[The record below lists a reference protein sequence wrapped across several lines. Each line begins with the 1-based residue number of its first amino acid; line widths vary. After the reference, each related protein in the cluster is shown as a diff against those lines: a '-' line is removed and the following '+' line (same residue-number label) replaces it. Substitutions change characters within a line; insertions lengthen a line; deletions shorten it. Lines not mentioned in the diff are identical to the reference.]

1 MALTAAAQICSGV
14 GKSGSPRLKSKTVLP
29 WARSCRA
36 SAPAASVAEGCTFA
50 AMGEM
55 VTGLSPLDIQDLLP
69 GRGRKRQLTQRRR
82 DAELRGGLREGC
94 PFPRPSN
101 PLSRFVFF
109 SAFLRVSAPLREG
122 FSSLLATPRHR
133 TQNEIVCSDPKGI
146 EGTRRSAWPISC
158 SATRR
163 RWVP

>member
-55 VTGLSPLDIQDLLP
+55 GTGLSPLDIQDILP
-69 GRGRKRQLTQRRR
+69 GRGRKRQLTERRR
-82 DAELRGGLREGC
+82 DAELTGRLRDSC
-94 PFPRPSN
+94 PFPPSLQ
-101 PLSRFVFF
+101 PAQPVRFL
-109 SAFLRVSAPLREG
+109 LRVPSRLCASA
-122 FSSLLATPRHR
+122 
-133 TQNEIVCSDPKGI
+133 
-146 EGTRRSAWPISC
+146 
-158 SATRR
+158 
-163 RWVP
+163 